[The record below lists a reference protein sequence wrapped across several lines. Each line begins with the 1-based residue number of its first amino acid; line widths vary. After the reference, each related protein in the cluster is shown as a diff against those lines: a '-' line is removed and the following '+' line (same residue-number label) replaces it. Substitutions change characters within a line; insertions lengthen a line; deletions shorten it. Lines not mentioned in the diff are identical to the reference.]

1 MIKNYEIKDER
12 RTNRFTSYLSCSEY
26 NIVREEF
33 EKSTI
38 DNFSQFL
45 RHQLLL
51 SFSEEAKI
59 AIVVPEIN
67 KELAKTLTSGVYSLN
82 RLIAQMESDALHY
95 QEQSETDKLNA
106 LKIIIKN
113 VKEVDESLWTLSHFF
128 RGEVDKKQVI
138 KNMVYVTLT
147 SDDLIEMAATMISEE
162 ESY

>member
-1 MIKNYEIKDER
+1 MIKNHEIKDER
-12 RTNRFTSYLSCSEY
+12 RTNRFSSYLSCTEY
-26 NIVREEF
+26 HFVREEF

-51 SFSEEAKI
+51 SLSEEAKI

-67 KELAKTLTSGVYSLN
+67 KELAKTLTTGVYSLN

-95 QEQSETDKLNA
+95 QEQSETDKLNS
-106 LKIIIKN
+106 LTNIIKD

-128 RGEVDKKQVI
+128 RADLNNKQVI
-138 KNMVYVTLT
+138 KNIVYATLT
-147 SDDLIEMAATMISEE
+147 SDDLIEMAAFMINEE
-162 ESY
+162 EVH